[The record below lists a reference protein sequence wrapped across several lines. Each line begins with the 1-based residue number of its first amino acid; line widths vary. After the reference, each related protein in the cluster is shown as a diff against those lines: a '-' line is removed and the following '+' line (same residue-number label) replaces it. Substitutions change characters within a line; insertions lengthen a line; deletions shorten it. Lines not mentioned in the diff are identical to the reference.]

1 MGRRGGAWF
10 PAEDDANDG
19 HSEDDGD
26 DDNDENDDVVAIT
39 AMTFGS
45 QKILWLLVLL
55 IPTLW
60 IMRFAWAR
68 ASRRMKAFGAVGL
81 APRDA
86 LRKKI
91 RRERVMILAAM
102 AAIMVALAGPRG
114 GFDEVEIQSSGSDI
128 FVAMDLSNS
137 MLASDVR
144 PSRFDRARR
153 EVFDLLD
160 HVATSG
166 RSDRVGLIGFAG
178 VSFVQCPLT
187 SDTAALREY
196 LMLMNPADMPV
207 QGTDVGGAITT
218 ALAAMDA
225 GGVGPDVAATR
236 AIILISDGEDL
247 AGEAAAAVK
256 EAKARGVRIFTVG
269 VGTAEGAPI
278 PDARGGGLKKDRRG
292 NVIVSHF
299 VGKSLREIAEDTG
312 GEYVELGSGG
322 RIQNLDF
329 VTVLGEAVHESGKV
343 KLWHEKF
350 QWPLAVAA
358 GALVSLIVIGGYAP
372 GVVVGLVFMSFL
384 LQPVLLPARAEAAEN
399 STADFFSRAQRERL
413 QTYNDGIDAHER
425 GDFEKARELFKKAAG
440 GDAVKSPSD
449 GEVSARSLYNE
460 GNAAVGAGDLD
471 GAEKSYEEALKLAP
485 DDKEAAENLTW
496 VKEQKK
502 QQQKNQN
509 QQQDDGK
516 DKPNDKPNDKG
527 NEKKDQSNGQA
538 KDNVNDKASDKA
550 NDDKKPGG
558 EQDKG
563 QNKAQDKS
571 QAGQK
576 PADEKRALTREEAER
591 MLNSVDDVKSKYLYF
606 VLPKD
611 QREKAA
617 TPPEKDW

>member
-1 MGRRGGAWF
+1 MF
-10 PAEDDANDG
+10 PADDYYD
-19 HSEDDGD
+19 
-26 DDNDENDDVVAIT
+26 VAIET
-39 AMTFGS
+39 MTFGS
-45 QKILWLLVLL
+45 QKLLWLLVLV
-55 IPTLW
+55 IPLLW

-91 RRERVMILAAM
+91 RRERVAILAAM
-102 AAIMVALAGPRG
+102 AGIMIALAGPRG

-128 FVAMDLSNS
+128 FVALDLSNS
-137 MLASDVR
+137 MLAGDVR

-207 QGTDVGGAITT
+207 QGTDVGGAIKT
-218 ALAAMDA
+218 ALAAMEA

-247 AGEAAAAVK
+247 VGEAAAAVK
-256 EAKARGVRIFTVG
+256 EAKARGVRIFAVG
-269 VGTAEGAPI
+269 VGTAEGAPL
-278 PDARGGGLKKDRRG
+278 PDGRAGGLKKDRRG

-299 VGKSLREIAEDTG
+299 SGRSLREIAEDTG

-350 QWPLAVAA
+350 QWPLAAA
-358 GALVSLIVIGGYAP
+358 AVALVSLVVIGGFGP
-372 GVVVGLVFMSFL
+372 GVTAGLVFFGFL
-384 LQPVLLPARAEAAEN
+384 LQPVLLPPRAEAAGAAD
-399 STADFFSRAQRERL
+399 TAIARERDFFGRAKRQRL

-425 GDFEKARELFKKAAG
+425 GDFEKARGLFKKAAESEIVEA
-440 GDAVKSPSD
+440 AVD

-471 GAEKSYEEALKLAP
+471 GASRSYEEALKLEP
-485 DDKEAAENLTW
+485 GDKEAAENLAW

-502 QQQKNQN
+502 QQQQQQENQQKNQDQDQNQN
-509 QQQDDGK
+509 QDQNQ
-516 DKPNDKPNDKG
+516 
-527 NEKKDQSNGQA
+527 EKKDQSHNEANGQ
-538 KDNVNDKASDKA
+538 N
-550 NDDKKPGG
+550 
-558 EQDKG
+558 
-563 QNKAQDKS
+563 KS

-576 PADEKRALTREEAER
+576 SADEKRTDASDPKMEKRELSREEAER
-591 MLNSVDDVKSKYLYF
+591 LLNSVDDVKSKYLYF

-611 QREKAA
+611 QQEKAA